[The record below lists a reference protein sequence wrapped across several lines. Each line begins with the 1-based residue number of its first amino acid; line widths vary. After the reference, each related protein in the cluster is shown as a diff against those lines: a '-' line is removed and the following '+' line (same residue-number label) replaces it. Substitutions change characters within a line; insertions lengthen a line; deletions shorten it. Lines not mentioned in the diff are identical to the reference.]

1 MHEGTSTNGHASLSV
16 PGAADAAAHASGRVV
31 VITGAGGGV
40 GAATVAR
47 FLDNGDT
54 VIAADAS
61 GEALDRLR
69 VELDAGDRLTT
80 VAGNITSESDMAAL
94 ADAAADRGGVD
105 VLLNVAGFFPFDFF
119 PDTTLERWRRVVDVN
134 LTGTFL
140 TTHTLLPLMSGRGW
154 GRIVNVGS
162 ASQYPGVAGQ
172 VHYVSAK
179 TGLIGFTRSLA
190 REVGPD
196 GITVNLLTPGLTL
209 TRPVLESFPPELIAS
224 QREQRALRRDQHPAD
239 LVGPLF
245 FLASPDAGFI
255 TGQTLN
261 VDGGMFMN

>member
-1 MHEGTSTNGHASLSV
+1 MSTPRSTAQSPTLEHG
-16 PGAADAAAHASGRVV
+16 SGRVV

-40 GAATVAR
+40 GAAATAR
-47 FLDNGDT
+47 FLSNGDT
-54 VIAADAS
+54 VIATDAS
-61 GEALDRLR
+61 TESLDRLR
-69 VELDAGDRLTT
+69 TDLDGGDQLKTLAGS
-80 VAGNITSESDMAAL
+80 ITDEGDMAAL
-94 ADAAADRGGVD
+94 AGIAADHGGVD
-105 VLLNVAGFFPFDFF
+105 VLLNVAGFFPFDYFA
-119 PDTTLERWRRVVDVN
+119 DTTPERWRTVVDVN

-140 TTHTLLPLMSGRGW
+140 ATRALLPLMSGRGW

-209 TRPVLESFPPELIAS
+209 TSPVLESFPPELIAA

-245 FLASPDAGFI
+245 FLASPDAGFV

>member
-1 MHEGTSTNGHASLSV
+1 M
-16 PGAADAAAHASGRVV
+16 
-31 VITGAGGGV
+31 

-47 FLDNGDT
+47 FLSNGDT
-54 VIAADAS
+54 VIATDTSAES
-61 GEALDRLR
+61 LTRLR
-69 VELDAGDRLTT
+69 TELDAGDRLVTL
-80 VAGNITSESDMAAL
+80 AGSITDESDMNAL

-105 VLLNVAGFFPFDFF
+105 VLLNIAGFFPFDYFA
-119 PDTTLERWRRVVDVN
+119 DTTLERWRTVVDVN

-140 TTHTLLPLMSGRGW
+140 ATHTLLPLMSGRGW

-224 QREQRALRRDQHPAD
+224 QREQRALRRDQHPVD

-245 FLASPDAGFI
+245 FLASADAGFI

-261 VDGGMFMN
+261 VDGGAFMN